1 MMCWWRALR
10 TGGIHD
16 TSGNLLGQL
25 VDRTHPERQRFLAV
39 LASNSP
45 MVSTTLS
52 SPAVATDPAC
62 ASNFQAGATAHLV
75 TTGSGGGCKECRVQT
90 TGGAAQDDEATEA
103 GALAVAPMQGPPQKR
118 QKTVLTVSASLVPG
132 DAGGA
137 AASREYRAIATAV
150 TKSKLCFAAPAA
162 PLLAGVSEQQRAAE
176 TPVQPK
182 ALFFCRSQGPQKLGP
197 PRGACLL

>member
-1 MMCWWRALR
+1 
-10 TGGIHD
+10 
-16 TSGNLLGQL
+16 
-25 VDRTHPERQRFLAV
+25 VP
-39 LASNSP
+39 
-45 MVSTTLS
+45 
-52 SPAVATDPAC
+52 
-62 ASNFQAGATAHLV
+62 
-75 TTGSGGGCKECRVQT
+75 TTGE
-90 TGGAAQDDEATEA
+90 AAQDDAATEA

-182 ALFFCRSQGPQKLGP
+182 ALFFCRSQGPKNSGLP
-197 PRGACLL
+197 AAPAYSERRGHASLLSLAQLRIR